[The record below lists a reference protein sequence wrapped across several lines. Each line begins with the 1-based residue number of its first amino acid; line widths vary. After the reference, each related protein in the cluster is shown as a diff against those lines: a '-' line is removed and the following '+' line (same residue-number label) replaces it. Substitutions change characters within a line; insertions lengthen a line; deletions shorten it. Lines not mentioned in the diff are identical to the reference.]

1 MASGKFCESWKRY
14 SADFNMH
21 FIKFTESNNESFQP
35 FYHNKFAVSIW
46 DPLDN
51 VQMELRH
58 VHQFVSVKDK
68 KGQKT

>member
-1 MASGKFCESWKRY
+1 MPNITTNHAITYTNWEVLLSRKKKK
-14 SADFNMH
+14 
-21 FIKFTESNNESFQP
+21 IKKIERSIIKDT
-35 FYHNKFAVSIW
+35 SIW